1 MPPHHAREAHIALA
15 RGLVP
20 GACADENDVTDC
32 QGGRRISA
40 GQRADRKF
48 VRRGTLTWKSKKS
61 S

>member
-40 GQRADRKF
+40 G
-48 VRRGTLTWKSKKS
+48 
-61 S
+61 